1 MAQAARPLSVI
12 RSVKIWDRNHAG
24 AVSTNQVSP
33 AINELDREE
42 NQITSA
48 SLFLLHSLTHAPQR
62 TQTHTH
68 TPRIR
73 NTHKHLSSGNKP

>member
-68 TPRIR
+68 T
-73 NTHKHLSSGNKP
+73 TH